1 MNKSLSFFYLVS
13 TVSDVILNLNVTVMS
28 LVLISYGLWF
38 FFRTIAHSVLFAY
51 DIVLIDELRDD
62 ADANLK
68 RWHEALES
76 KGFKIRRVC
85 VNCNFHK
92 DVKRAET
99 SFKI

>member
-1 MNKSLSFFYLVS
+1 MNKSLSFFDLV
-13 TVSDVILNLNVTVMS
+13 TTDSDVILNLNVTVMS

-38 FFRTIAHSVLFAY
+38 FFRTIANSVLFAY

-76 KGFKIRRVC
+76 KGFKVG
-85 VNCNFHK
+85 HTK
-92 DVKRAET
+92 TKYME
-99 SFKI
+99 